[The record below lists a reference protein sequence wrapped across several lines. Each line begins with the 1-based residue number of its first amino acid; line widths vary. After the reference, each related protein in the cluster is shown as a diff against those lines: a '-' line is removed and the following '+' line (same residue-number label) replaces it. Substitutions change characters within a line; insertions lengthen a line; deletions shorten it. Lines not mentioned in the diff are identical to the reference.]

1 MKSLPDAILEL
12 LSKHPEGLTITS
24 IADELGIHRHT
35 ATKHV
40 KDLILNGKVN
50 ERNVGM
56 AKLCFLSR
64 YKDKHAV
71 NSKAE
76 TGQAQ
81 MLFLAL
87 LMLSIPVLIIAQNFN
102 TTITGDFAADS
113 SLIPS
118 SSDLVETTTSTT
130 VEKSTTQAA
139 DTTTTL
145 PENNV
150 ENSTVFPLGSEE
162 NNSMKEPYVNNETFQ
177 NSNEVI
183 NNTALEQDA
192 NASSNETPTTQGI
205 NTLENETLT
214 TQEDTTQENGLSE
227 ISEEK
232 IDLQLNLPEKVNRG
246 EEFSANAL
254 ATNKFST
261 HKDVVLKWMLPAGF
275 EITSG
280 EVEKPCSLEAGQS
293 CVSDIKIIAHSDLG
307 LHEIKVTAKYE

>member
-87 LMLSIPVLIIAQNFN
+87 LMLSIPVLIIAQNFS

-162 NNSMKEPYVNNETFQ
+162 NNSIREPYVNNETFQ
-177 NSNEVI
+177 NSNEII
-183 NNTALEQDA
+183 NDAILEQDA
-192 NASSNETPTTQGI
+192 NTSGNETLATQGI
-205 NTLENETLT
+205 SIVDNETLA
-214 TQEDTTQENGLSE
+214 TQEGTQENGLSE
-227 ISEEK
+227 TPEEK

-261 HKDVVLKWMLPAGF
+261 HKNVVLKWMLPAGF

-293 CVSDIKIIAHSDLG
+293 CVSDIKIIAHSELG

>member
-102 TTITGDFAADS
+102 TTITGDFAADP

-162 NNSMKEPYVNNETFQ
+162 NNSIREPYVNNETFQ
-177 NSNEVI
+177 NSNEII
-183 NNTALEQDA
+183 NDAILEQDA
-192 NASSNETPTTQGI
+192 NTSGNETLATQGI
-205 NTLENETLT
+205 SIVDNETLA
-214 TQEDTTQENGLSE
+214 TQEGTQENGLSE
-227 ISEEK
+227 TPEEK
-232 IDLQLNLPEKVNRG
+232 IDMQLNLPEKVNRG

-254 ATNKFST
+254 AINKFST
-261 HKDVVLKWMLPAGF
+261 HKNVVLKWMLPAGF